1 MNATFLTRRAFTAGA
16 AAMAASPA
24 AFAQGAPKLSMP
36 KIKIAM
42 VSTELVQNAAL
53 FAAIKGGEFAA
64 QGLEVEVVN
73 FRSWTEPVQALASN
87 AAQFAL
93 GAGSLIRA
101 VAGQNAPLRQI
112 AMISSRFPYEFWVKA
127 GSGIN
132 KVADLKGKTIQTVR
146 TGETLD
152 NIWKQILGDA
162 GLSMTDV
169 KRVES
174 FNGFGSIISGSV
186 DAANL
191 NDSLMAKS
199 RKAGLVS
206 LVEYTAWRDSHGL
219 PKGAGANLGWGTSTK
234 LLNDNPDVVKAFLRA
249 MAKATDRLRKDK
261 PFAIS
266 ILQDKPFEV
275 EAEVVSEVYDRHK
288 DHWLMRMD
296 FSRGDAQ
303 FDAEMV
309 EVVMEQKPG
318 SIKLESFAVEAPMK
332 QALSELGLSF

>member
-1 MNATFLTRRAFTAGA
+1 MATALFTRRAFGGVVAGLGVSSLA
-16 AAMAASPA
+16 H
-24 AFAQGAPKLSMP
+24 AQGAPKLSMP

-42 VSTELVQNAAL
+42 VTTELVQNAAL

-64 QGLEVEVVN
+64 QGLEVEIVN
-73 FRSWTEPVQALASN
+73 FRSWTEPVQAIASN

-112 AMISSRFPYEFWVKA
+112 AMISSRFPYEFWVKN
-127 GSGIN
+127 GSGVN

-152 NIWKQILGDA
+152 NIWKQVLADA

-206 LVEYTAWRDSHGL
+206 LVDYTAWRDSHGL
-219 PKGAGANLGWGTSTK
+219 PRGAGANLGWGTSTK
-234 LLNDNPDVVKAFLRA
+234 LLNENPDVVKAFLRA
-249 MAKATDRLRKDK
+249 MAKATDRLRRDK
-261 PFAIS
+261 TFAMA

-275 EAEVVSEVYDRHK
+275 VAEVVAEVYERHK

-318 SIKLESFAVEAPMK
+318 SIKLEAFAVEAPMK